1 MVFLFPVHNLDIKQ
15 NWPIITIPCKMLSD
29 IWIYMSYIS
38 NVYWLT
44 NCLCYFNYWIMG
56 IFALQ
61 HISVESV
68 ICSQTNTFSQRNNI
82 TSTLSVYIF
91 QIFRVRLFN
100 CLTLLFMRHSFIWY
114 ESLIFFLSIY
124 LERKTIWNLKYFCI
138 WCVCLLALQLNK
150 RGLLHEYILFH
161 LSFYGLYTRMATI

>member
-1 MVFLFPVHNLDIKQ
+1 MHRKQENHTATSPCIRGQGRRIKKNLVLLKVNSHGFSKMANMCLRGNLNETPFKSDYFRDF
-15 NWPIITIPCKMLSD
+15 NWFCLG
-29 IWIYMSYIS
+29 S

-56 IFALQ
+56 IFVLQ

-82 TSTLSVYIF
+82 TSTLLVYIF

-100 CLTLLFMRHSFIWY
+100 CLTL
-114 ESLIFFLSIY
+114 
-124 LERKTIWNLKYFCI
+124 KT
-138 WCVCLLALQLNK
+138 VV
-150 RGLLHEYILFH
+150 
-161 LSFYGLYTRMATI
+161 